1 VRARSAVLCAQSE
14 LWITKLSW
22 VQLNSGSVHLTRGRT
37 TALASLTMPACESK
51 RRPGRTW
58 RRPNQRSQSASL
70 RSAVGAGRR
79 SWERTWAS
87 KGTLRGAPGSL
98 GEPARR
104 QRLTRAQNVG
114 VNAADANAVFHATG
128 KQVRELPV
136 RLENC
141 SQRNREEKSRTMSN
155 TPRPEQP
162 RPVPKPEVVRPPT
175 PLEEPQPEKGPDL
188 PQPHPDI
195 VVPPGPEVITPSQP
209 QEIPSPL
216 PA

>member
-79 SWERTWAS
+79 SCERAWAS
-87 KGTLRGAPGSL
+87 KGTLRGAPGLL
-98 GEPARR
+98 GQPARR
-104 QRLTRAQNVG
+104 QRLRRAQKRRRQRG
-114 VNAADANAVFHATG
+114 RR
-128 KQVRELPV
+128 QR
-136 RLENC
+136 RL
-141 SQRNREEKSRTMSN
+141 SRNRQAGARASCSSRKTALSVIVRKRPAPCRTLRGPSN
-155 TPRPEQP
+155 RCPFPSLTWS
-162 RPVPKPEVVRPPT
+162 VRPRRWKNRNPRKVPT
-175 PLEEPQPEKGPDL
+175 CLNR
-188 PQPHPDI
+188 
-195 VVPPGPEVITPSQP
+195 TPTLRFHRDP
-209 QEIPSPL
+209 R
-216 PA
+216 